1 MRVGAPGWRECRL
14 AVGAA
19 LLSLLAAPASAETFA
34 CAPLRP
40 STSQMP
46 AYGPV
51 AGQPRCEGFFDQ
63 TVAQSFVELVSLTRG
78 AAQLEAATAT
88 LAITSPLATRLTIQP
103 LAAAPFY
110 RVDAPL
116 RAAQPW
122 TWDARPMLQAT
133 GLRPEDIGFLALAT
147 ATSDD
152 LARVAPVSM
161 SSASQASAAGFATLR
176 ASVALSS
183 LAWRVYDP
191 GAQTTTPTW
200 RQRDQSAYAWQPV
213 AVALDLPDAARA
225 VRVDVRARDA
235 AGQALPMLSFIVLGT
250 QP

>member
-1 MRVGAPGWRECRL
+1 MATRAVGWCEGMQAVTFVTLLLVAAPGL
-14 AVGAA
+14 AQG
-19 LLSLLAAPASAETFA
+19 FA
-34 CAPLRP
+34 CAALRP
-40 STSQMP
+40 SMSQSP

-51 AGQPRCEGFFDQ
+51 AGQARCEGFFDQ

-78 AAQLEAATAT
+78 TAQLETTTAT

-116 RAAQPW
+116 RADQPW
-122 TWDARPMLQAT
+122 SWDARPMLKAT

-147 ATSDD
+147 AASDD
-152 LARVAPVSM
+152 LARVAPVAI
-161 SSASQASAAGFATLR
+161 ASPTPASAAGFATLR

-183 LAWRVYDP
+183 LAWRVYDAS
-191 GAQTTTPTW
+191 AQTNTPTW

-213 AVALDLPDAARA
+213 AIALDLPDTARN

-235 AGQALPMLSFIVLGT
+235 AGQALPMLSFIVLGN